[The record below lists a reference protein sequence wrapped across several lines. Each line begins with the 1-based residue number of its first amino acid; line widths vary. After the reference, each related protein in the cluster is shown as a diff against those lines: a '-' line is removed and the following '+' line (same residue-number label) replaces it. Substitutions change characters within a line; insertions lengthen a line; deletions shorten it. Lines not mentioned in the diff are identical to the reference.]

1 MAINIR
7 AKNILTDCLTIWQST
22 ESSHGGQYLMSTSFA
37 PVKRE
42 SSREIVSASI
52 REAILDGT
60 LAVGQRLRE
69 LQLAG
74 QFQVS
79 RPVIREALQ
88 QLSYEGL
95 VELNSFRG
103 AQVIDLTPRQVDEM
117 LGLRLI
123 LEAEAVRLAKPRL
136 KDRDKHHLR
145 TLADAMRAG
154 SGGSQSTV
162 QLDLELHET
171 LWRLSGNETLAKHL
185 ILLTRPLFAFG
196 VILRNSRRVTAS
208 AGVKH
213 GIGDHGT
220 LVDRI
225 CNGTVKEAVE
235 AIQGH
240 IRENW
245 DRTRAAVER
254 IHGPAPKVVARRKA
268 RA

>member
-1 MAINIR
+1 MVN
-7 AKNILTDCLTIWQST
+7 
-22 ESSHGGQYLMSTSFA
+22 TSFA

-52 REAILDGT
+52 REAILDGS
-60 LAVGQRLRE
+60 LQVGQRLRE
-69 LQLAG
+69 VQLAE
-74 QFQVS
+74 QFEVS

-103 AQVIDLTPRQVDEM
+103 AQVVDLTPQQVDEM
-117 LGLRLI
+117 LGLRLM

-136 KDRDKHHLR
+136 KASDKVHLR
-145 TLADAMRAG
+145 KLADAMRQG
-154 SGGSQSTV
+154 SGSSTSIV

-171 LWRLSGNETLAKHL
+171 LWRLSGNDTLAKHL

-196 VILRNSRRVTAS
+196 VILRHSRRAP
-208 AGVKH
+208 GLKH
-213 GIGDHGT
+213 GIGDHT
-220 LVDRI
+220 QLVNRI
-225 CNGTVKEAVE
+225 CDGSVKDAVE
-235 AIQGH
+235 AMQSH

-245 DRTRAAVER
+245 DRTRAAVEK
-254 IHGPAPKVVARRKA
+254 IHEAVPSSRRKA

>member
-1 MAINIR
+1 
-7 AKNILTDCLTIWQST
+7 
-22 ESSHGGQYLMSTSFA
+22 MSTSFA

-52 REAILDGT
+52 REAIFDGT
-60 LAVGQRLRE
+60 LHVGQRLRE
-69 LQLAG
+69 VPLAE

-95 VELNSFRG
+95 VEINSFRG
-103 AQVIDLTPRQVDEM
+103 AQVVDLTPQQVDEM
-117 LGLRLI
+117 LGLRLV

-136 KDRDKHHLR
+136 KDREKKRLR
-145 TLADAMRAG
+145 DLAGAMKNVRGTAL
-154 SGGSQSTV
+154 QVV
-162 QLDLELHET
+162 QIDLELHEAI
-171 LWRLSGNETLAKHL
+171 WQLSGNETLCKHL

-196 VILRNSRRVTAS
+196 VIMRHSRMNPSNA
-208 AGVKH
+208 AYYE
-213 GIGDHGT
+213 IGDHVG

-225 CNGTVKEAVE
+225 CDGTVKEAVE
-235 AIQGH
+235 AIQSH

-254 IHGPAPKVVARRKA
+254 LHGAAHEKPAKRRAKA
-268 RA
+268 

>member
-1 MAINIR
+1 MA
-7 AKNILTDCLTIWQST
+7 
-22 ESSHGGQYLMSTSFA
+22 TSFA

-52 REAILDGT
+52 REAILDGS
-60 LAVGQRLRE
+60 LQVGQRLRE
-69 LQLAG
+69 VELAR
-74 QFQVS
+74 QFEVS

-88 QLSYEGL
+88 RLSYEGM

-103 AQVIDLTPRQVDEM
+103 AQVIDLTPDQLDEM

-123 LEAEAVRLAKPRL
+123 LESEAVRLAKPRL
-136 KDRDKHHLR
+136 KDRDKRQLR
-145 TLADAMRAG
+145 EIARAMAEAG
-154 SGGSQSTV
+154 RDSRPIV

-171 LWRLSGNETLAKHL
+171 LWRLSGNQTLAKHL

-196 VILRNSRRVTAS
+196 VILRQSRRAAQVE
-208 AGVKH
+208 VRH
-213 GIGDHGT
+213 GIADHIE
-220 LVDRI
+220 LVNRI
-225 CNGTVKEAVE
+225 CDGGVRDAVE

-254 IHGPAPKVVARRKA
+254 IHAEGAPAKRKA